1 MKIDQRI
8 ADIIARADVLENTL
22 TLPPKLDRADYLA
35 VDKILK
41 AIGGKWNRGAQAHFF
56 DSDPTPMIEQAIATL
71 DVTRPQDFGFFETP
85 EPLIERMLDLA
96 GIGIPTARREN
107 PNDRQTVLEP
117 NAGRGRIVKAVIA
130 RAAHVWACELLE
142 ENANHVDAI
151 FKGPLCLRADFLTI
165 KPDDSMKFDAA
176 VMNPPFARQD
186 DIKHVM
192 HAFQFLRAGGTLVS
206 VMSAGAMFR
215 ENGLAKS
222 FRAFVAGRGGS
233 MERLPPQTF
242 RESGTDVNTCLVVIR

>member
-41 AIGGKWNRGAQAHFF
+41 AIGGKWNRGAQAHLFE
-56 DSDPTPMIEQAIATL
+56 SDPTPMIEQAIATL
-71 DVTRPQDFGFFETP
+71 EVTRPQDFGFFETP

-96 GIGIPTARREN
+96 GVGLAPPELHGEWM
-107 PNDRQTVLEP
+107 TVLEP
-117 NAGRGRIVKAVIA
+117 SSGRGRIVNAAIKRGAKVIA
-130 RAAHVWACELLE
+130 YELLS
-142 ENANHVDAI
+142 ENALHRSAPV
-151 FKGPLCLRADFLTI
+151 GTEVQDFLTVNPAGHE
-165 KPDDSMKFDAA
+165 KVDAV